1 MHFFLDDTLKQI
13 NMAKFRIIYVLK
25 AAHWHRVSLPTFT
38 LGLVFNGTLPS
49 LAKKKRGTEADL
61 ILKCC
66 SQ

>member
-1 MHFFLDDTLKQI
+1 
-13 NMAKFRIIYVLK
+13 MAKFRIIYVLK